1 MAIAGFTRTVYTSG
15 GALARGR
22 VEYITRTGK
31 YASPAEARIQH
42 QGLDADTGTVREDL
56 VYWRARN
63 LPQWAKDDPV
73 RFFSTAEQ
81 HERVGG
87 VAYTEWRFALP
98 REFTHRENMDLARDV
113 LQMSFG
119 EEHPYC
125 FAFHD
130 PPAADGGTQPHVHV
144 LWSARTLDGLDR
156 TEEQFFKRWNATQ
169 PERGGARKDPEMNHM
184 GAVKAARVQYV
195 DIVNAHLEQGG
206 YQMRLHPDS
215 LKDRGIDR
223 TPEPKLLPSDSNR
236 LKHHYEVTE
245 RMQTVFD
252 HRHAREQ
259 SAPAELA
266 DAQQYWQ
273 ERKRELGITTSMPMN
288 QKLQH
293 IREAREQAVSTVPER
308 LPVQDLAREARTLK
322 QSIARLELYST
333 ELRLEQAAESWFR
346 EDFQRLETGKHSAER
361 LLARGPDYGLPPD
374 LQAEHFVAS
383 HAQEPQA
390 GAALRIRL
398 FERDEHERDQGIGF

>member
-1 MAIAGFTRTVYTSG
+1 MAIAGFTRTVYKSG

-195 DIVNAHLEQGG
+195 DIVNAHLEYGG
-206 YQMRLHPDS
+206 YEARLHPDS
-215 LKDRGIDR
+215 LEARGIDR
-223 TPEPKLLPSDSNR
+223 APEPKLLPSDSNR
-236 LKHHYEVTE
+236 LKYHSEVTE
-245 RMQTVFD
+245 RMQQVFD
-252 HRHAREQ
+252 HRFARTQ
-259 SAPAELA
+259 SAPAEMA
-266 DAQQYWQ
+266 NAQQYWQ
-273 ERKRELGITTSMPMN
+273 ERKMELDIITSMPMAE
-288 QKLQH
+288 QLRH
-293 IREAREQAVSTVPER
+293 IAQARTQAITRTPQR
-308 LPVQDLAREARTLK
+308 LSVHELAREARILER
-322 QSIARLELYST
+322 SIGRLELYRSQLGI
-333 ELRLEQAAESWFR
+333 ELGS
-346 EDFQRLETGKHSAER
+346 
-361 LLARGPDYGLPPD
+361 
-374 LQAEHFVAS
+374 
-383 HAQEPQA
+383 
-390 GAALRIRL
+390 
-398 FERDEHERDQGIGF
+398 ERDYRHDY